1 MSGGRKSRPTGELA
15 QFLAQMS
22 ACGNTS
28 CVAYRTRLDSV
39 APLGSGCFG
48 PETHIS
54 RERGRP
60 VVITTVE
67 NRKSQMR
74 GIVCEIL
81 EIDPGEISEDSLFK
95 EDHDADSLGMIE
107 ILALL
112 EKTYSVT
119 IDETE
124 LIRMVN
130 LSGVYAVV
138 ASAAGWESA
147 G

>member
-1 MSGGRKSRPTGELA
+1 MT
-15 QFLAQMS
+15 
-22 ACGNTS
+22 
-28 CVAYRTRLDSV
+28 
-39 APLGSGCFG
+39 
-48 PETHIS
+48 
-54 RERGRP
+54 
-60 VVITTVE
+60 TTVK

-74 GIVCEIL
+74 DIVCEIL
-81 EIDPGEISEDSLFK
+81 EIDPGEISEDSFFK

-112 EKTYSVT
+112 EKTYRVT
-119 IDETE
+119 IDESE

-138 ASAAGWESA
+138 ARAAGWESA

>member
-1 MSGGRKSRPTGELA
+1 
-15 QFLAQMS
+15 
-22 ACGNTS
+22 
-28 CVAYRTRLDSV
+28 
-39 APLGSGCFG
+39 
-48 PETHIS
+48 
-54 RERGRP
+54 
-60 VVITTVE
+60 VITTVE

>member
-1 MSGGRKSRPTGELA
+1 
-15 QFLAQMS
+15 
-22 ACGNTS
+22 
-28 CVAYRTRLDSV
+28 
-39 APLGSGCFG
+39 
-48 PETHIS
+48 
-54 RERGRP
+54 
-60 VVITTVE
+60 VITTVE

-81 EIDPGEISEDSLFK
+81 EIATGEISEDSLFK

>member
-1 MSGGRKSRPTGELA
+1 M
-15 QFLAQMS
+15 
-22 ACGNTS
+22 
-28 CVAYRTRLDSV
+28 
-39 APLGSGCFG
+39 
-48 PETHIS
+48 
-54 RERGRP
+54 
-60 VVITTVE
+60 ITTVE

-138 ASAAGWESA
+138 ASAAGWESV

>member
-1 MSGGRKSRPTGELA
+1 M
-15 QFLAQMS
+15 
-22 ACGNTS
+22 
-28 CVAYRTRLDSV
+28 
-39 APLGSGCFG
+39 
-48 PETHIS
+48 
-54 RERGRP
+54 
-60 VVITTVE
+60 ITTVE